1 MVGEAV
7 LQVVVV
13 LLGEECRRRDEGDL
27 VSGARGGVDGAHR
40 HFGFA
45 EANVAANDAVH
56 RLRAGK
62 VGEDGVNRS
71 LLVGGGGEGE
81 FGGKRGLGGGV
92 VRNGDA
98 GGGFAFGV
106 EGKQFGGGVVQAGAD
121 FAPRALPAFAAQFV
135 QRRAVRVA
143 AAVAGDEVDVGGGDV
158 EFGAFGVGDGNEF
171 VAVVFEFFEAEVA
184 ADAKVGVDDGGAGAQ
199 VLQAADEGGGVAA
212 AVLAVV
218 GGDGRGVQV
227 GFGEV
232 NGIAIAEAVAVGR
245 DGVMQAEA
253 ARAEALLPLFA
264 AAFAGKVQGEVA
276 ALVYLRL
283 PLLFAR
289 AGVAAEGNGG
299 GVFFMGRGGNG
310 GEAGE
315 GVGGRE
321 PEGVG
326 RQEAVFAQG
335 VGAAVALFAPVGVLF
350 EQRGQVVAGEVQ
362 AVWRQVV
369 EKRRG
374 VVVEER

>member
-13 LLGEECRRRDEGDL
+13 LFGKQRRRRDERDL
-27 VSGARGGVDGAHR
+27 VTGAGGGMDGAHR

-45 EANVAANDAVH
+45 EADVAADDTVH
-56 RLRAGK
+56 RLRPGE
-62 VGEDGVNRS
+62 VGQHRVYRR

-81 FGGKRGLGGGV
+81 FGGERGLRGGV
-92 VRNGDA
+92 VGDGDA

-106 EGKQFGGGVVQAGAD
+106 EGEQFGGGVVQAVAD
-121 FAPRALPAFAAQFV
+121 FAPRGLPAFAAQFV

-184 ADAKVGVDDGGAGAQ
+184 ADAEVGVDDGGAGAQ

-227 GFGEV
+227 GFGKV
-232 NGIAIAEAVAVGR
+232 DGIAVAEAVAVGR
-245 DGVMQAEA
+245 DGVMQGEA

-264 AAFAGKVQGEVA
+264 AAFAGKVQG
-276 ALVYLRL
+276 
-283 PLLFAR
+283 
-289 AGVAAEGNGG
+289 
-299 GVFFMGRGGNG
+299 
-310 GEAGE
+310 
-315 GVGGRE
+315 
-321 PEGVG
+321 
-326 RQEAVFAQG
+326 
-335 VGAAVALFAPVGVLF
+335 
-350 EQRGQVVAGEVQ
+350 
-362 AVWRQVV
+362 
-369 EKRRG
+369 
-374 VVVEER
+374 

>member
-1 MVGEAV
+1 MLFCQEG
-7 LQVVVV
+7 
-13 LLGEECRRRDEGDL
+13 RRRDEGDL

-45 EANVAANDAVH
+45 EADVAADDAVH

-62 VGEDGVNRS
+62 VGEDGVDGG

-92 VRNGDA
+92 VRDGDA

-106 EGKQFGGGVVQAGAD
+106 EGKQFGGGIVQAGAD

-232 NGIAIAEAVAVGR
+232 NGIAVAEAVAVGR

-253 ARAEALLPLFA
+253 ACAEALLPLFA
-264 AAFAGKVQGEVA
+264 AAFAGEVQGEIA
-276 ALVYLRL
+276 ALVNLRL
-283 PLLFAR
+283 PLLFAG
-289 AGVAAEGNGG
+289 AGVAAKGNGG
-299 GVFFMGRGGNG
+299 GAFFI
-310 GEAGE
+310 
-315 GVGGRE
+315 
-321 PEGVG
+321 
-326 RQEAVFAQG
+326 
-335 VGAAVALFAPVGVLF
+335 
-350 EQRGQVVAGEVQ
+350 
-362 AVWRQVV
+362 
-369 EKRRG
+369 
-374 VVVEER
+374 